1 RGGLGMIGFALEELA
16 GLLDAQLVLP
26 AGASAQ
32 QRVSGSVETDSRLVG
47 PGSIFFALPGE
58 VTDGHRFAPD
68 AVAAG
73 AALVVCRERLEPAV
87 PQLVLRDGLDALA
100 PLAREAVA
108 RVHAQGALRGIAIA
122 GAHGTAATRNLLR
135 ASLGAA
141 APTVAPE
148 GRFKNQVGAPI
159 SMLRIDGAARYLIV
173 EMGASGVGEIAR
185 LVSIARPDI
194 GVVL

>member
-1 RGGLGMIGFALEELA
+1 MIGFALEELA

-73 AALVVCRERLEPAV
+73 AALVVCR
-87 PQLVLRDGLDALA
+87 
-100 PLAREAVA
+100 
-108 RVHAQGALRGIAIA
+108 
-122 GAHGTAATRNLLR
+122 
-135 ASLGAA
+135 
-141 APTVAPE
+141 
-148 GRFKNQVGAPI
+148 
-159 SMLRIDGAARYLIV
+159 
-173 EMGASGVGEIAR
+173 
-185 LVSIARPDI
+185 
-194 GVVL
+194 